1 MNKDRYAVMGN
12 PIGHSKSPQIHA
24 LFAAQ
29 TDTCLHYDAMLV
41 EKGGFNAAV
50 SEFKASG
57 GQGLNITVPF
67 KQEAWHLADKCSNR
81 AELAGA
87 VNTFVIKADGE
98 LYGDNTDGQGLVVDL
113 VENHRIDIK
122 AAKILV
128 IGAGG
133 AVRGVLAPVLAC
145 RPESVTIVNR
155 TMSRATELAQNF
167 TSLGAI
173 KACSFSDLAG
183 QPFDLIINGSAASLQ
198 NEVPPLPD
206 NIIHKNCCCY
216 DMMYSKQPTSF
227 MNWAAEHDAKR
238 TIDGLGMLVEQA
250 AESFYLWRG
259 KRPATAE
266 VITKIRHQ
274 L

>member
-12 PIGHSKSPQIHA
+12 PVAHSKSPQIHA

-29 TDTCLHYDAMLV
+29 TNACLRYEAMLV

-50 SEFKASG
+50 SEFQKSG
-57 GQGLNITVPF
+57 GQGLNVTVPF
-67 KQEAWHLADKCSNR
+67 KQEAWHLADKRSDR

-113 VENHRIDIK
+113 IENHKIDIK
-122 AAKILV
+122 AAKVLV

-133 AVRGVLAPVLAC
+133 AVRGVLAPILAC
-145 RPESVTIVNR
+145 RPECVTMVNR
-155 TMSRATELAQNF
+155 TMSKATELVQHFA
-167 TSLGAI
+167 SLGTL
-173 KACSFSDLAG
+173 KTSSFSDLSG
-183 QPFDLIINGSAASLQ
+183 QTFDLIINGSAASLQ
-198 NEVPPLPD
+198 GEVPPLPAS
-206 NIIHKNCCCY
+206 IIHKNCCY
-216 DMMYSKQPTSF
+216 DMMYGDQPTSF
-227 MNWAAEHDAKR
+227 MSWAAEHGAKR

-259 KRPATAE
+259 ERPATAE
-266 VITKIRHQ
+266 VIAKIRHQ